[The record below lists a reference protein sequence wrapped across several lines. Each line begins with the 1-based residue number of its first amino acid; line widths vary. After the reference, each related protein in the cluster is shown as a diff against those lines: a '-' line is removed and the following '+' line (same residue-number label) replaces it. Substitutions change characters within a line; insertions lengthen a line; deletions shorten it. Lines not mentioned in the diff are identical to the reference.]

1 MNAEELLSEQIVE
14 NINIDD
20 EASEVNGSLQ
30 EKKRERL
37 SSVVAGGSSKQY
49 LGKELQLSDID
60 KMTTEQI
67 NKLYCKYEARL
78 GASMTKTLG
87 NSFINLYVMG
97 ESLVSNKMASAL
109 AMMLGGAIT
118 NAFAFSGSNYLF
130 SHMGSNANEEKIR
143 HDKAIEKLE
152 KAQADWNK
160 RRIQRLDFINEQLQK
175 EHHAEH
181 TFEDVDQAMKQYYYI
196 TSKQLT
202 PLSPKPKLSDFYTP
216 SEDQK
221 NREIAFVVGGMVLTG
236 FVVWKLK

>member
-20 EASEVNGSLQ
+20 EAEQVNGSLQ
-30 EKKRERL
+30 EKNAKDYHL
-37 SSVVAGGSSKQY
+37 LL
-49 LGKELQLSDID
+49 LGIA
-60 KMTTEQI
+60 
-67 NKLYCKYEARL
+67 CR
-78 GASMTKTLG
+78 
-87 NSFINLYVMG
+87 
-97 ESLVSNKMASAL
+97 SNKMASAL

-152 KAQADWNK
+152 KAQAEWNK
-160 RRIQRLDFINEQLQK
+160 KRIQRLDFLNEQLQK

-202 PLSPKPKLSDFYTP
+202 PLSPKPKLSDFLYTIRR
-216 SEDQK
+216 SK